1 MASLPPP
8 VMPARRPAE
17 SDGLVARVMICDDS
31 VVIRGALARM
41 LEGQSQV
48 QIVARVANG
57 ALAVAE
63 VQRQMRLGT
72 PIDVVVLDIEM
83 PVMDGMQALP
93 VLLRNDP
100 KLRVVMASTL
110 TTRGADIAMQ
120 ALRLGAADY
129 LPKPSTADI
138 ADDSFRRELI
148 AKVVGLARMRARPN
162 LPALRARA
170 AATLR
175 PLPRLPPILLAVGSS
190 TGGPQA
196 LFSLVQGLGKAV
208 PLPVV
213 LTQHMPATFTPILAD
228 HLTRLGGMPCAEAKD
243 GEPLL
248 AGRIYLAP
256 GDRHLLVQGVGGA
269 LRARV
274 TNDPPENFC
283 RPAVDPML
291 RSAAAACTGRVLVV
305 MLTGMGQD
313 GMLGTRAVVEAGGA
327 ALAQDEASSVVWGM
341 PGAIAKA
348 GLCHQV
354 LPLSSIS
361 SRVLEICRVSPIR
374 GAVA

>member
-1 MASLPPP
+1 
-8 VMPARRPAE
+8 MPATPLPTAPVRRPLASE
-17 SDGLVARVMICDDS
+17 GVVARVMICDDS

-41 LEGQSQV
+41 LEGQPQV
-48 QIVARVANG
+48 QVVARVANG

-63 VQRQMRLGT
+63 VQRQLRAGT

-148 AKVVGLARMRARPN
+148 AKVVGLARMRARPATSAAPQHAA
-162 LPALRARA
+162 PAQ
-170 AATLR
+170 R
-175 PLPRLPPILLAVGSS
+175 PLSRQAPHLLAIGSS

-196 LFSLVQGLGKAV
+196 LFTLVQGLGKAV
-208 PLPVV
+208 SVPVV

-243 GEPLL
+243 GEALL
-248 AGRIYLAP
+248 PGRIYLAP
-256 GDRHLLVQGVGGA
+256 GDHHFLVQGTPGA

-291 RSAAAACTGRVLVV
+291 RSAAAACAGRVLVV

-313 GMLGTRAVVEAGGA
+313 GMLGTRAVVDAGGA
-327 ALAQDEASSVVWGM
+327 AIAQDEATSVVWGM

-354 LPLSSIS
+354 LPLPAIA
-361 SRVLEICRVSPIR
+361 SRVLEICRASPIR